1 MAVCEAQ
8 IQNGG
13 RMWFRYI
20 NFEMPFGYLSRIDS
34 ELNES
39 EGKRKF
45 LGWRQSIWEPS
56 EYI

>member
-1 MAVCEAQ
+1 
-8 IQNGG
+8 
-13 RMWFRYI
+13 MWFRYI
-20 NFEMPFGYLSRIDS
+20 NFEMPVRYLSKIGS